1 MYNFENYV
9 FWLFLTLLFVSSK
22 GCFNFP
28 KGHIPPIRNPYFE
41 YVSFADEACEVPLRR
56 SERLKNKKY
65 NYKY

>member
-9 FWLFLTLLFVSSK
+9 FWLFLILLFVNSK
-22 GCFNFP
+22 GCCNFP

-41 YVSFADEACEVPLRR
+41 YVSFTDEAHLRR